1 LNAGRMLGKAQ
12 GLSSG
17 AQKPAPTPETPPLI
31 RQHVQRSTP
40 LGLDIW
46 VDIMMST
53 LGATATFHRGRPAL
67 HITDELSRLLDDFGD
82 QCRDAVYAVR
92 NGMIEAVWL
101 DPFHNYVAIVFT
113 KASGDDEDCVLIG
126 SIGDGPATSDA

>member
-1 LNAGRMLGKAQ
+1 MQHTKVAQ
-12 GLSSG
+12 N
-17 AQKPAPTPETPPLI
+17 K
-31 RQHVQRSTP
+31 HVQRSTP

-46 VDIMMST
+46 IDMMMST
-53 LGATATFHRGRPAL
+53 LGDTATFHRGRPAL

-82 QCRDAVYAVR
+82 QCRDADAVYAVS

-101 DPFHNYVAIVFT
+101 DPFHNYTAIVFT

-126 SIGDGPATSDA
+126 SIGDGPGTSDA